1 MRRFFAGLL
10 PLVCLLLTA
19 CAEPPTGE
27 LAPVDVYLPP
37 ETEVRGDAPAERTLT
52 LDGETF
58 TLAYRCTT
66 SSPRWP
72 FALDVYA
79 DESGA
84 LTAEYRSG
92 EDRPA
97 AVSRSGP
104 TAGGEPLSEDAQRER
119 AAAWLSACGVSV
131 DGYAQCEAE
140 RFSDGSLL
148 LSYYDVY
155 EGYILRDGTDV
166 LVDAHGRI
174 CFYQSLACGWRET
187 LAARGQSP
195 DTEEIR
201 AAADAAIRERCGTDG
216 TLERRELSVA
226 DDGTLLLFFT
236 YALPSGGTDTV
247 AFSLS

>member
-1 MRRFFAGLL
+1 
-10 PLVCLLLTA
+10 
-19 CAEPPTGE
+19 
-27 LAPVDVYLPP
+27 
-37 ETEVRGDAPAERTLT
+37 
-52 LDGETF
+52 
-58 TLAYRCTT
+58 
-66 SSPRWP
+66 
-72 FALDVYA
+72 
-79 DESGA
+79 
-84 LTAEYRSG
+84 
-92 EDRPA
+92 
-97 AVSRSGP
+97 VSRSGP

>member
-10 PLVCLLLTA
+10 PLVGLLLTA

-84 LTAEYRSG
+84 LTAEYRSVG
-92 EDRPA
+92 TDRMRRA
-97 AVSRSGP
+97 AVRGR
-104 TAGGEPLSEDAQRER
+104 TARTRGGVAV
-119 AAAWLSACGVSV
+119 G
-131 DGYAQCEAE
+131 
-140 RFSDGSLL
+140 
-148 LSYYDVY
+148 
-155 EGYILRDGTDV
+155 LRRVG
-166 LVDAHGRI
+166 
-174 CFYQSLACGWRET
+174 
-187 LAARGQSP
+187 
-195 DTEEIR
+195 
-201 AAADAAIRERCGTDG
+201 
-216 TLERRELSVA
+216 
-226 DDGTLLLFFT
+226 
-236 YALPSGGTDTV
+236 
-247 AFSLS
+247 

>member
-104 TAGGEPLSEDAQRER
+104 TAGGR
-119 AAAWLSACGVSV
+119 AAVRGRTARTRGGVAV
-131 DGYAQCEAE
+131 G
-140 RFSDGSLL
+140 
-148 LSYYDVY
+148 
-155 EGYILRDGTDV
+155 LRRVG
-166 LVDAHGRI
+166 
-174 CFYQSLACGWRET
+174 
-187 LAARGQSP
+187 
-195 DTEEIR
+195 
-201 AAADAAIRERCGTDG
+201 
-216 TLERRELSVA
+216 
-226 DDGTLLLFFT
+226 
-236 YALPSGGTDTV
+236 
-247 AFSLS
+247 